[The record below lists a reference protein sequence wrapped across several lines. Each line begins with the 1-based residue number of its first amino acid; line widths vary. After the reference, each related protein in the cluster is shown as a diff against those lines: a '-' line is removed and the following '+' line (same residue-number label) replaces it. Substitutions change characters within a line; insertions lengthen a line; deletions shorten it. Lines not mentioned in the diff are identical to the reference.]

1 MSKKKVKT
9 IAFYLPQFHTIPE
22 NDEAYGKGFTEWVN
36 TKKAKPLFDG
46 HYQPRTPLNEN
57 YYCLLDEGVMEKQIK
72 LAKENG
78 VYGFCYYHYWFK
90 NGKKLLEKPIEKML
104 QDPSLDMPFCLCW
117 ANENWSKRWDGGDN
131 GIIVSQD
138 YGDEEDLKRHV
149 DYLCEFFKDS
159 RYIKKD
165 GKPILLI
172 YKLDLIPNLEKTLS
186 IIRKRVKKNGF
197 PGVEI
202 IGQYPKFYLEKNN
215 LQLLDGYVQFQPRF
229 IQEQLMADSHSGIVN
244 AIKRIMIKLGLRMVG
259 RKIRKIFVKSYRDDY
274 EKKLEIRDYDA
285 DWNQILNY
293 KVKDPTLYAGAFV
306 DWDNTP
312 RNVNGL
318 VYTAASPEKFEKYM
332 KLLLEKVKKEY
343 KTEYIFI
350 NAWNEWAEGAYLE
363 PDEKYGYAYLH
374 ALKRVMES
382 QN

>member
-1 MSKKKVKT
+1 M
-9 IAFYLPQFHTIPE
+9 
-22 NDEAYGKGFTEWVN
+22 
-36 TKKAKPLFDG
+36 
-46 HYQPRTPLNEN
+46 
-57 YYCLLDEGVMEKQIK
+57 
-72 LAKENG
+72 
-78 VYGFCYYHYWFK
+78 
-90 NGKKLLEKPIEKML
+90 
-104 QDPSLDMPFCLCW
+104 
-117 ANENWSKRWDGGDN
+117 
-131 GIIVSQD
+131 
-138 YGDEEDLKRHV
+138 
-149 DYLCEFFKDS
+149 
-159 RYIKKD
+159 
-165 GKPILLI
+165 I